1 MNRGNNNSKPRK
13 GGDKGKTRWGIRCF
27 SPTADVV
34 LPGSQHFTAECQ
46 GAKYLEDLSAL
57 PSAAACLDQVVMEGK
72 SLKDQALHLSSSPLR
87 GPVIIMTLK
96 DDQNLKK
103 ERQERKA
110 LLREYEVSNET
121 GKQGHTRHRN

>member
-1 MNRGNNNSKPRK
+1 MLFTNC
-13 GGDKGKTRWGIRCF
+13 RCG
-27 SPTADVV
+27 SVS
-34 LPGSQHFTAECQ
+34 PGSQHFTAERQ
-46 GAKYLEDLSAL
+46 GAKYLEDPSAL
-57 PSAAACLDQVVMEGK
+57 PSAAACLDQAVMEGK

-110 LLREYEVSNET
+110 LLREYKVSNET